1 MERGRGFE
9 PPRPAWKAGMLA
21 VEHQPRI
28 GPASFVYSE
37 GSRKQSLRL
46 KLIFVCTTYTINDT
60 LPRGKD
66 RVRIGIPNTPI
77 ETRHLSTM
85 LQRSNGSIHNH
96 KFPRNKNSFY
106 NCYAVSYEI
115 FLVLIFY

>member
-37 GSRKQSLRL
+37 GSRKQSLRFKPFIPPTIL
-46 KLIFVCTTYTINDT
+46 FLAGRIGLVSVAPVMPYTYT
-60 LPRGKD
+60 
-66 RVRIGIPNTPI
+66 V
-77 ETRHLSTM
+77 
-85 LQRSNGSIHNH
+85 
-96 KFPRNKNSFY
+96 FPPFFKCFA
-106 NCYAVSYEI
+106 NCFIVTNVIMTKI
-115 FLVLIFY
+115 FLITVVL

>member
-46 KLIFVCTTYTINDT
+46 KLIFVCTIYTISDIPLVWT
-60 LPRGKD
+60 GKARLGID
-66 RVRIGIPNTPI
+66 RIA
-77 ETRHLSTM
+77 
-85 LQRSNGSIHNH
+85 SI
-96 KFPRNKNSFY
+96 
-106 NCYAVSYEI
+106 
-115 FLVLIFY
+115 